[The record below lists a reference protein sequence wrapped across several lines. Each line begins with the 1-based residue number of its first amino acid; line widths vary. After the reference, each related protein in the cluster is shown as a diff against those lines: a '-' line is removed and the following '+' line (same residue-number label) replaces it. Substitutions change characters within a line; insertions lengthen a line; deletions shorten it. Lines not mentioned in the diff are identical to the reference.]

1 MSSWLIV
8 LVAVIYGI
16 VAVQNLFKAEYG
28 SAVLFAS
35 YATANLGLILITKGV

>member
-1 MSSWLIV
+1 MSIWLII
-8 LVAVIYGI
+8 LVAVIYAV
-16 VAVQNLFKAEYG
+16 VAVQSLLKAEYG